1 MRKTKKHIKK
11 NRFNKTFK
19 GGEYGKIINSSELQ
33 NPQNNYDKDNEG
45 VVSLLSNAVKSGV
58 GKVAGVVKEAALNA
72 AGLEEKNP
80 SDENDNQEDNPS
92 GVFGKVTELVNKPSG
107 VFGKVT
113 ELVSRTGATVIE
125 KVNDALESNLV
136 KETVKEA
143 AEKTA
148 GIVKDNLEVFNEELN
163 DPQVKEQVVEAIEN
177 ASIIGDALVESSKE
191 PLNKFA
197 ENVAEEIPKIGQAV
211 VPGVVKVGTDLAASV
226 PGIGAVI
233 DFGKALNDGAEAFS
247 KSVEATSNIIDSGA
261 DLINETKEN
270 FEEVKRELEK
280 NKQLA
285 EKISNR
291 TNHSINEFTNP
302 LDKLNSRTVQS
313 AGRRKTKRR
322 IIKNKIKSKR
332 VRFAF

>member
-19 GGEYGKIINSSELQ
+19 GGEYGKIINSSEVQ
-33 NPQNNYDKDNEG
+33 NPQNNDKDNKDNEG
-45 VVSLLSNAVKSGV
+45 VVSLLSSAVKSGV
-58 GKVAGVVKEAALNA
+58 GKVAGVVKDAALNA

-80 SDENDNQEDNPS
+80 SDENDKQEY
-92 GVFGKVTELVNKPSG
+92 KPSG

-125 KVNDALESNLV
+125 KVNDALESKLV
-136 KETVKEA
+136 KETVQEA

-148 GIVKDNLEVFNEELN
+148 DIVKDNLEVFNAELN

-197 ENVAEEIPKIGQAV
+197 QNVAEEIPKIGQAV
-211 VPGVVKVGTDLAASV
+211 VPGFVKVGTDLAASV

-291 TNHSINEFTNP
+291 TNQSINEFTNP
-302 LDKLNSRTVQS
+302 LDKFNNTTVQS
-313 AGRRKTKRR
+313 GGRRKTKRR

>member
-19 GGEYGKIINSSELQ
+19 GGEYGKIINSPELQ

-58 GKVAGVVKEAALNA
+58 GKVAGVVKDAALNA

-80 SDENDNQEDNPS
+80 SDENDNQED
-92 GVFGKVTELVNKPSG
+92 KLSG

-125 KVNDALESNLV
+125 KVNNALESNLV

-247 KSVEATSNIIDSGA
+247 KSVKATSNIIDSGA

-302 LDKLNSRTVQS
+302 LNKLNSRTVQS

-332 VRFAF
+332 VRFSF